1 MSDTQ
6 DWILG
11 KDDNRHSLQGLQ
23 SFCDAVDRIL
33 PQGRRTLRIQT
44 PTLDSELLNR
54 DSVSSA
60 VAALIR
66 VSPNTRIRLLL
77 NDSSEAVR
85 GGHCLI
91 RLAQRF
97 PSYFEIRKQ
106 AEWSGRA
113 PSWLVVD
120 ETAIIWRRD
129 YLRYTDGHAI
139 CQAPAEA
146 GALCHGF
153 DESWEQARPDPDLR
167 RLHL

>member
-1 MSDTQ
+1 MSETK

-11 KDDNRHSLQGLQ
+11 KDDTRHPLQDLQ
-23 SFCDAVDRIL
+23 AYCDAVDRLL
-33 PQGRRTLRIQT
+33 PQGRRTLRIQA

-77 NDSSEAVR
+77 SDSSEAVR
-85 GGHCLI
+85 NGHCLI

-97 PSYFEIRKQ
+97 PSYFEIRKLS
-106 AEWSGRA
+106 EWSGRG
-113 PSWLVVD
+113 PSWLVLD

-129 YLRYTDGHAI
+129 YLRYADGYAI
-139 CQAPAEA
+139 CDAAAEA
-146 GALCHGF
+146 GALCRSF
-153 DESWEQARPDPDLR
+153 DESWEQARTDPDLR